1 MTDYLARAIEYLG
14 AEPGEVVKHR
24 VQGDEYIVILDKG
37 IAGCPKYHIPLSKLD
52 EPAPV
57 PAIAVEADDL
67 GVYGM
72 SYRGLQA
79 EAKALGIPAVG
90 GKDKLAAEVA
100 AALYVEEE
108 E

>member
-14 AEPGEVVKHR
+14 VEPGAVINPR
-24 VQGDEYIVILDKG
+24 VEGDEYVVIVDKG
-37 IAGCPKYHIPLSKLD
+37 IAGCPKYRIPLSKLN
-52 EPAPV
+52 EPV
-57 PAIAVEADDL
+57 PAAVLDYDDDL
-67 GVYGM
+67 GVYAM
-72 SYRGLQA
+72 SYRELQA